1 MGVSLQYVCT
11 LINQHFHTYIEID
24 FNILCKQFF
33 QTAIVLSGL
42 MGSAWLSDLTAPA
55 VLTII
60 SGQFELTA
68 GLVTV
73 GGDGGCVSA
82 CA

>member
-1 MGVSLQYVCT
+1 
-11 LINQHFHTYIEID
+11 
-24 FNILCKQFF
+24 
-33 QTAIVLSGL
+33 

-55 VLTII
+55 VLAII
-60 SGQFELTA
+60 SGQFELKA

-82 CA
+82 FA

>member
-1 MGVSLQYVCT
+1 
-11 LINQHFHTYIEID
+11 
-24 FNILCKQFF
+24 
-33 QTAIVLSGL
+33 

-55 VLTII
+55 VLSII
-60 SGQFELTA
+60 SGQFEFTF

-73 GGDGGCVSA
+73 GGYGGCVSA